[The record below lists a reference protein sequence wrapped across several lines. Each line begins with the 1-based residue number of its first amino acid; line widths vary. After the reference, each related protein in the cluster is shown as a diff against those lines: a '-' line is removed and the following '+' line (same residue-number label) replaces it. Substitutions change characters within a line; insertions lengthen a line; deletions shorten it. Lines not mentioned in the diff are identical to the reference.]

1 MPVAPTPY
9 IFLSY
14 SRAQLALAESLALTA
29 IEYGLSVWFDLLALW
44 PGMNWDAGIRTGLEN
59 AAGLVLLVSRASLA
73 SPYVADEVATAL
85 KSGKRLFL
93 VLTETVEPRLKHA
106 PELNLAQLAH
116 STIDMRGD
124 FGSAFERLFTAIRT
138 GIPCRDPLP
147 SPNIFQISVRMPRHI
162 KEVVGG
168 LLIPALVLTM
178 IGWYWLSGGL
188 HWSAMRDSNR
198 LAQITLF
205 NLAQMAACILWCFGC
220 VYFFLRRKLSMIP
233 LLNTLG
239 GPNVL
244 VVCFLLWQER
254 YLPGNPLLR
263 PPWTEPAWCSY
274 VLVLA
279 GICAS
284 CLAAYRLMTSL
295 DVLRWIPATDRG
307 LYNIAR
313 NKQVSRV
320 SDLVV
325 ELQKR
330 ARRPSDPRPY
340 FYRLHHA
347 AADEPLARVVHDALK
362 KGSMSVRPPSEPP
375 PAYPPGV
382 FPDRVDI
389 DFLLVTNRLG
399 EGRVK
404 ELVASSGR
412 YLIVLLAAPVRL
424 SDAMR
429 RALGRLQWVEFRG
442 YQIGFLNTYLRGWEA
457 SRARYAANFTPASSS
472 ALQVPMGVSQ
482 LIIVLRLFAA
492 VTLASGAVALISPG
506 IANPIS
512 PLLVCAIP
520 LGIWQLAMVH
530 FVYCRSLS
538 FWPFLVQLVL
548 NLTLAAWLG
557 VPRLLLRRFA
567 VHGYFDVGI
576 KGMGDANY
584 LLFLLGIYALLLVFG
599 LWQLATR
606 WLPVPAKKEQGVF
619 LRGPSLFK
627 VAQGHLFYVAL
638 AVIIAAYMILN
649 G

>member
-1 MPVAPTPY
+1 
-9 IFLSY
+9 
-14 SRAQLALAESLALTA
+14 LALTA

-44 PGMNWDAGIRTGLEN
+44 PGMNWNAGIRAGLEN
-59 AAGLVLLVSRASLA
+59 AAGLVFLVSRDSLA
-73 SPYVADEVATAL
+73 SPYVADEVGTAV
-85 KSGKRLFL
+85 KAGKRLFL

-124 FGSAFERLFTAIRT
+124 FGSAFEKLFTSIRT

-147 SPNIFQISVRMPRHI
+147 APNIFGVSVRMPRHI

-168 LLIPALVLTM
+168 LLIPALVLAM
-178 IGWYWLSGGL
+178 IGSYWLSGGL
-188 HWSAMRDSNR
+188 NWSPMRDSNR

-205 NLAQMAACILWCFGC
+205 NLAQMVACILWCFGC
-220 VYFFLRRKLSMIP
+220 IYFFLRRKLSMIP

-239 GPNVL
+239 GPTVL
-244 VVCFLLWQER
+244 IVYFLLWQER
-254 YLPGNPLLR
+254 YLPSNPLLR
-263 PPWTEPAWCSY
+263 PPWTALAWYSY
-274 VLVLA
+274 ALVLA
-279 GICAS
+279 AVCAS

-325 ELQKR
+325 ELQRR

-340 FYRLHHA
+340 FYCLHHA
-347 AADEPLARVVHDALK
+347 AADAPLARIVHDALK

-375 PAYPPGV
+375 PTYPPGV

-389 DFLLVTNRLG
+389 DFLLVTNRLD
-399 EGRVK
+399 EGRVR
-404 ELVASSGR
+404 ELAASPGR

-424 SDAMR
+424 SDEMR
-429 RALGRLQWVEFRG
+429 KALGRLQWVEFRGANG

-472 ALQVPMGVSQ
+472 ALQVPMGVPQ

-492 VTLASGAVALISPG
+492 ATVASGAVALISPA
-506 IANPIS
+506 ITNPIS
-512 PLLVCAIP
+512 PLLAFAIP
-520 LGIWQLAMVH
+520 LGIWQFAMVH
-530 FVYCRSLS
+530 FLYCRTLS
-538 FWPFLVQLVL
+538 FWPFLVQFVL
-548 NLTLAAWLG
+548 NLTLTVWLG

-606 WLPVPAKKEQGVF
+606 WLPVPAKKEHAVC
-619 LRGPSLFK
+619 LKGPSHLK
-627 VAQGHLFYVAL
+627 IAQGHLFYVAL

-649 G
+649 GSG